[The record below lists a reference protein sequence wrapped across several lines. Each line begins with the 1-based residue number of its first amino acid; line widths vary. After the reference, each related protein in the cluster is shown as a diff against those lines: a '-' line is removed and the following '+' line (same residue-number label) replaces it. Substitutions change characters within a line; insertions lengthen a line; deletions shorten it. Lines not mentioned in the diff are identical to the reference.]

1 MKVLAVTSI
10 YPTSDDPGLGAF
22 VASQVESLRQ
32 SGLVVDVMFLNV
44 RKDKSALLSG
54 IGRIRNCVRRYD
66 LVHVHF
72 GYNGVPAVLQRH
84 RPVVLSLCGTDL
96 VDFRI
101 RPLSK
106 WAARR
111 ADACVVKSEQMK
123 SILGMPAYVVPNGV
137 DTVRFMPGRRDEARQ
152 RLGLHTDKRY
162 ALFAADPGRPE
173 KRYGLAEE
181 ALKLMA
187 PLGLPVELLVLNR
200 RPHEEVP
207 AYLNA
212 VDLLLLTSS
221 HEGSPNVVK
230 EAMACNLPIVS
241 TDVGDV
247 RQVLGTTSNCVIAEP
262 TPEALAKGAASVLS
276 DGCRSDGREQ
286 IGSLASKEIAK
297 RMIHIYDRVLTN
309 RARQ

>member
-10 YPTSDDPGLGAF
+10 YPTPDDPGLGAF

-32 SGLVVDVMFLNV
+32 SGLTVDVLFLNV
-44 RKDKSALLSG
+44 RKNKSALLSG
-54 IGRIRNCVRRYD
+54 IGSIRNRVRRYD
-66 LVHVHF
+66 LVHAHF
-72 GYNGVPAVLQRH
+72 GYNGVPAVLQRR

-96 VDFRI
+96 VDPRI
-101 RPLSK
+101 RLLSK

-111 ADACVVKSEQMK
+111 ADACVVKSEQMRLT
-123 SILGMPAYVVPNGV
+123 LGLPAHVIPNGV
-137 DTVRFMPGRRDEARQ
+137 DTMRFRPGRRDEARQ
-152 RLGLHTDKRY
+152 LLGLRHDRRY

-181 ALKLMA
+181 TLGLIR
-187 PLGLPVELLVLNR
+187 PLGPPIELLVLNR

-207 AYLNA
+207 TYLNA
-212 VDLLLLTSS
+212 ADLLLLTSS

-247 RQVLGTTSNCVIAEP
+247 RQVLGNTTNCVITEA
-262 TPEALAKGAASVLS
+262 TPEALAKGAASVLA
-276 DGCRSDGREQ
+276 DGRRSDGRDQ
-286 IGSLASKEIAK
+286 IGPLASTEVAR
-297 RMIHIYDRVLTN
+297 RMVGIYTKLLTN
-309 RARQ
+309 RGRP

>member
-10 YPTSDDPGLGAF
+10 YPTTDDPGLGAF

-32 SGLVVDVMFLNV
+32 SGLSVDVLFLNV
-44 RKDKSALLSG
+44 RKEKSALLSG

-66 LVHVHF
+66 LVHAHF
-72 GYNGVPAVLQRH
+72 GYNGVPAVLQQH

-96 VDFRI
+96 VDSRI
-101 RPLSK
+101 RLLSK

-123 SILGMPAYVVPNGV
+123 SMLGMPAYVVPNGV
-137 DTVRFMPGRRDEARQ
+137 DTVRFMPRSRDEARQ
-152 RLGLHTDKRY
+152 RLGLHPDRHY
-162 ALFAADPGRPE
+162 ALFAADPDRPE

-181 ALKLMA
+181 ALQLME
-187 PLGLPVELLVLNR
+187 PLGLQVELLVLNR

-207 AYLNA
+207 VYLNA
-212 VDLLLLTSS
+212 ADLLLLTSS

-247 RQVLGTTSNCVIAEP
+247 RQVLGATSHCVVAEA
-262 TPEALAKGAASVLS
+262 TPEALAEGVASILLHGS
-276 DGCRSDGREQ
+276 RSDGRDQ
-286 IGSLASKEIAK
+286 IGSLASTEIAR
-297 RMIHIYDRVLTN
+297 RMIQIYDRVLT
-309 RARQ
+309 RRDRP